1 MQYITKK
8 EVKNRKLNKL
18 KVRIN
23 NNKFIKQ
30 ELKKTKDLL
39 DNVNGYPLDKYQ
51 RKAVL
56 INEENNLVIAGAGS
70 GKTLTIVGKIRYLIE
85 LLNIRKE
92 EILCISF
99 TND

>member
-39 DNVNGYPLDKYQ
+39 DNVN
-51 RKAVL
+51 
-56 INEENNLVIAGAGS
+56 
-70 GKTLTIVGKIRYLIE
+70 
-85 LLNIRKE
+85 
-92 EILCISF
+92 
-99 TND
+99 